1 LKTKALTHSEGWI
14 MSAVHRRTALL
25 LSLGFM
31 TGCASAED
39 RLSQG
44 VELQA
49 QGRYMEAVYRYAD
62 AVEKDPSLA
71 EAQGRLLVAGDSALF
86 QAMDDA
92 DAYERRGDPVAA
104 AGRYREIDQMLARI
118 RSVGLRLRP
127 PADYTDI
134 RRGVFDRAIEWQMI
148 EGYEAQDQ
156 GRWEDARR
164 SFIGA
169 RGDYL
174 PSREQVEES
183 LEAETQLL
191 LAWSHVELEDHRP
204 RAGYAIAQQA
214 LEVRQSPARE
224 VVTQV
229 RDLHHRALD
238 MGTVVVAVL
247 PVTASGGVR
256 GYLGPEFEIQL
267 DEDLTR
273 DHWNQPPLFVQVA
286 DPLILRQELRG
297 LLRGR
302 VPQSALLVGRALDLI
317 GADVGVMVEVT
328 TLDVVEEDVEYRSRT
343 ARTLP
348 QGRGV
353 NRGTV
358 DTVTYQVATG
368 EVSYHVEAVGI
379 LVDVEGREIASF
391 TAAAQQGGPFER
403 GEYDGDPESL
413 DLGSIEAR
421 LFDPEVQAGERRH
434 IEQALLEELALNIA
448 AGTYETVLAGV
459 R

>member
-1 LKTKALTHSEGWI
+1 
-14 MSAVHRRTALL
+14 MSVVHRRTALL
-25 LSLGFM
+25 LALGLVG
-31 TGCASAED
+31 GCASAED
-39 RLSQG
+39 RLNEG
-44 VELQA
+44 VQLQA

-71 EAQGRLLVAGDSALF
+71 EAQGRVLVVGDSALF
-86 QAMDDA
+86 QAMDEA

-104 AGRYREIDQMLARI
+104 AGRYRAIDEMLARI

-127 PADYTDI
+127 PPDYTDI

-156 GRWEDARR
+156 GRWEDARHA
-164 SFIGA
+164 FIGA

-183 LEAETQLL
+183 VEAETNLL
-191 LAWSHVELEDHRP
+191 LQWAKVELDDHRP
-204 RAGYAIAQQA
+204 RAAYSIAQQA
-214 LEVRQSPARE
+214 LEVQDSPPRE
-224 VVTQV
+224 VVLQV
-229 RDLHHRALD
+229 RDLHHQALE
-238 MGTVVVAVL
+238 MGTVVLAVL
-247 PVTASGGVR
+247 PVTASGSVR
-256 GYLGPEFEIQL
+256 QYLGPEFEIHL

-273 DHWNQPPLFVQVA
+273 DHWNQPPLFVQMA
-286 DPLILRQELRG
+286 DPVILRNELRG

-317 GADVGVMVEVT
+317 GADVGVMVEVNR
-328 TLDVVEEDVEYRSRT
+328 LDVVEEDVEYETRT
-343 ARTLP
+343 ARTVP

-353 NRGTV
+353 DRGAV
-358 DTVTYQVATG
+358 DTVTYRVATG
-368 EVSYHVEAVGI
+368 QLSYHVEAVGI

-391 TAAAQQGGPFER
+391 TAAANQVGPFER

-413 DLGSIEAR
+413 DLGSVEAR
-421 LFDPEVQAGERRH
+421 LFDPAVQTGERRR
-434 IEQALLEELALNIA
+434 IEEALMEELALNVA
-448 AGTYETVLAGV
+448 AGTYETVLGGV